1 MKSGKIIND
10 DDTIKQLLI
19 DSKTI
24 AVVGLSPK
32 PERDSHMVAKYL
44 KEHGYKIIPV
54 RPAQKE
60 ILGEKVYSSLDD
72 IDEPVDIID
81 VFRNSA
87 QIMPHALEALR
98 IKPKLF
104 WMQQN
109 IENQEAAELLNREG
123 IDVVMDKCIK
133 VEHDFLCS

>member
-10 DDTIKQLLI
+10 DDTIRQLLI